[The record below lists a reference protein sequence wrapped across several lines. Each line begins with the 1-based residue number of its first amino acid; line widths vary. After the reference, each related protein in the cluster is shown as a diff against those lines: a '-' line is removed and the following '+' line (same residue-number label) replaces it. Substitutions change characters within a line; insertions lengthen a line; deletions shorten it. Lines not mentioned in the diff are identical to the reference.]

1 MRKLSAK
8 DKAFAAEKLGIAHA
22 HQKVAETLHANGHHG
37 AAITRA
43 YYSALFSSQ
52 AALANLG
59 SKATTH
65 KYWITS
71 FNKRFGKGTS
81 WIPKLYVKTLNE
93 LQVLRDTYDYH
104 GALPDN
110 HSQAQS
116 LLSRTANLLKKVI
129 NNTPLLYY
137 PEFLENILDDYE
149 GILALEFD
157 YYCPKSYI
165 HKERVQFQI
174 QARMYDRS
182 YCKKIEKAGRQSIT
196 TIHASKKGDYVLGW
210 NNRLGQSADA
220 FILFLD
226 IDNNDEATVKAALK
240 GRKGWLFKSGEG
252 FHFVGSEVY
261 TSRKQWE
268 YRFKQAANSRK
279 LKSLAD
285 SDHVDFSIRRGYSTL
300 RISTSPI
307 KPFRPFQCLDQS

>member
-8 DKAFAAEKLGIAHA
+8 NKAFAAEKLGIAHA

-37 AAITRA
+37 AAIARA
-43 YYSALFSSQ
+43 YYSAFFSSQ
-52 AALANLG
+52 AALADLN

-65 KYWITS
+65 KYWITR
-71 FNKRFGKGTS
+71 FNKRFGTGKS

-93 LQVLRDTYDYH
+93 LQVLRDTYDYS

-110 HSQAQS
+110 HNQAKS
-116 LLSRTANLLKKVI
+116 YLSRTAKLFNKVI
-129 NNTPLLYY
+129 GNTPLLYY
-137 PEFLENILDDYE
+137 PEFIENVLAEYE

-174 QARMYDRS
+174 QSHMYSRN
-182 YCKKIEKAGRQSIT
+182 YCKTIDKAGRQSIAT
-196 TIHASKKGDYVLGW
+196 LKASKKDDYVLGW

-220 FILFLD
+220 YLLFLD
-226 IDNNDEATVKAALK
+226 IDDNDEATVKAALK

-252 FHFVGSEVY
+252 FHFIGSEVY

-268 YRFKQAANSRK
+268 YRFKQAANSSK
-279 LKSLAD
+279 LKSLVDA
-285 SDHVDFSIRRGYSTL
+285 DHVDFSIRRGYSTL